1 MNNVARWE
9 RQRRADLFGEAAVRR
24 DLADALIE
32 KDFWVCWTLKQ
43 IFSIPE
49 FQGRVLFKGGTS
61 LSKVFGAIYRFS
73 EDIDLAVEYTSLGF
87 TGVRDPW
94 QAGLS
99 RSKQTRILAEMLAT
113 CRGYIQT
120 EFVPVLAARFRQIL
134 GDTGSWDL
142 QISTTDAHVV
152 TFRYPA
158 AVGSKFAYVAPQVVL
173 ELGTHAEFIPRGE
186 FTIRPFAAE
195 EFPGVFEEPD
205 AMVTALLGKRTFWEK
220 ATILHAE
227 YHRAPEVATPSR
239 YSRHYYDLAT
249 LTRGE
254 IKQQALADLDLLAQ
268 VVRHKKMF
276 YPSAWARYDLAVP
289 GTLRLM
295 PNEVRIPGLRA
306 DYRAMAPMI
315 FGKAPGFDDILA
327 ALSELEREINR

>member
-1 MNNVARWE
+1 MNNIARWDA
-9 RQRRADLFGEAAVRR
+9 QRRADLFSETAVRR
-24 DLADALIE
+24 RLADALIE

-49 FQGRVLFKGGTS
+49 FKGRTLFKGGTS
-61 LSKVFGAIYRFS
+61 LSKVFGAIHRFS
-73 EDIDLAVEYTSLGF
+73 EDIDLAVEYSSLGF
-87 TGVRDPW
+87 TGSRDPW
-94 QAGLS
+94 QTGLS
-99 RSKQTRILAEMLAT
+99 RSKQTRILAEMLSA

-120 EFVPVLAARFRQIL
+120 EFVPILSTRFRQIL
-134 GDTGSWDL
+134 GDTGWDL
-142 QISTTDAHVV
+142 RVSATDQHVV
-152 TFRYPA
+152 NFRYPA
-158 AVGSKFAYVAPQVVL
+158 AVGSRFAYVAPQVVL

-186 FTIRPFAAE
+186 FAIRPFAAE

-205 AMVTALLGKRTFWEK
+205 AMVTALLAKRTFWEK

-249 LTRGE
+249 LSRGE

-289 GTLRLM
+289 GTLRLV
-295 PNEVRIPGLRA
+295 PNETRVPGLRQ

-315 FGKAPGFDDILA
+315 FGDAPSFDEILV
-327 ALSELEREINR
+327 ALSQLESEINS